1 MGLRIFELCRLCLM
15 CFNNIRN
22 EKKDAIL
29 PTKLSILILYLTEV
43 KKQINRIFEGYRGIY
58 C

>member
-1 MGLRIFELCRLCLM
+1 MGLKIFELCRLCLM

-29 PTKLSILILYLTEV
+29 PKKLPILILYLTEV
-43 KKQINRIFEGYRGIY
+43 KKQINSIFESCQGI
-58 C
+58 